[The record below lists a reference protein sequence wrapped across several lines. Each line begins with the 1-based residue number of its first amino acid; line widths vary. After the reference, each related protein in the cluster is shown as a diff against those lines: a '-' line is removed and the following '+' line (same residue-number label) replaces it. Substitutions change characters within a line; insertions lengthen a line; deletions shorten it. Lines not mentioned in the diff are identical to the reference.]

1 MAGVPHRSLLRRL
14 DRRMFSGSKT
24 WNCPEDVPDEA
35 ASEFNSNGKD
45 PQTSLWDEVN
55 DQPSRVRALLGIM
68 LSRNVLKRISVGSV
82 WQDNLNSVGHRII
95 NTQGETDYRPAIP
108 FHYELKGETQS
119 SDYRELAFKAGCR
132 NDFEDFDREQ
142 IYNLIEDA
150 MLNGTLERSHLR
162 ASDLRDEFLKKYDF
176 RNITIEDALCSLKEH
191 QIIDVREVRDRHKI
205 AGAIELG
212 ADEIFKYD
220 PPQLHGVRSKE
231 PAIIYCENGT
241 VARAISR
248 ATAQRYK
255 LRVLLGGYRAWIA
268 KDKAVVQR

>member
-1 MAGVPHRSLLRRL
+1 
-14 DRRMFSGSKT
+14 MFSGSKT